1 MNKNYKRRGVVE
13 LICLLIMLVIVV
25 YMLAPV
31 LIIGYGVYKAETSD
45 EKPVINLETNQEK
58 SQAHK
63 VKVIKFYVDNGLK
76 YIDVKFV
83 EEDKFD
89 TFIFQNLQDEKIK
102 TLSILIA
109 PDKVYEITV
118 KNKSIVDL
126 KEIIA
131 EPIKTDEKT
140 RQEDGR
146 SRFRRL

>member
-25 YMLAPV
+25 YMLAPI
-31 LIIGYGVYKAETSD
+31 LIIGYGVYKAETSE
-45 EKPVINLETNQEK
+45 EKPVVSLEINQEEP
-58 SQAHK
+58 QTYK
-63 VKVIKFYVDNGLK
+63 VRVIKFYIDNGLK
-76 YIDVKFV
+76 YVDIKFI
-83 EEDKFD
+83 EEDKLD
-89 TFIFQNLQDEKIK
+89 TFVFRNIEDEKIK
-102 TLSILIA
+102 ALSILVV